1 MANQKN
7 YIYDVFVS
15 YRHKA
20 PSMGWVRDILVP
32 RLEADGFSI
41 IIDYRD
47 FRLGATLINEMN
59 RAVNNSRYTL
69 AILTP
74 PYLRSGFTE
83 LESIMAEH
91 TSLQQRQGRLITIM
105 REKCKPRL
113 SMQTRLWLDMSN
125 DAEFD
130 VNFLKLA
137 QELKMPSNP

>member
-7 YIYDVFVS
+7 YTYDVFVS

-20 PSMGWVRDILVP
+20 PSMDWVRNILVP
-32 RLEADGFSI
+32 RLDADGFST
-41 IIDYRD
+41 IIDYKD
-47 FRLGATLINEMN
+47 FRLGAPLLNEMN
-59 RAVNNSRYTL
+59 RAVNDSRYTL

-74 PYLRSGFTE
+74 SYLQSGFTE

-91 TSLQQRQGRLITIM
+91 AGLTQSQRRFIIIM

-113 SMQTRLWLDMSN
+113 SMQARLWLDMIN

-130 VNFLKLA
+130 RNFLKLA
-137 QELKMPSNP
+137 QELRLPPNP